1 MCVCII
7 KKHAA
12 THAAARQSLIDSNKK
27 LFFGFF
33 LAWLT
38 DSALKSATYALYSP
52 GWIRR
57 PQRLSLSDSGA
68 SGTASWTEATA
79 RVPTCVIWIKV
90 SIYVSVPVMR
100 CALSCTSCI
109 HFLFV
114 WVQSL
119 GDAAHPASVTSSA
132 PPSSPGGA
140 RRGDRKCI
148 RSAVHWVT
156 RSMVARGPGLA
167 DGVPAVAAAVFKAP
181 RIYDYSLNPHG
192 GRKRSRDRWG
202 GEVKGSKVWPCVSC
216 RISA

>member
-1 MCVCII
+1 M
-7 KKHAA
+7 H
-12 THAAARQSLIDSNKK
+12 
-27 LFFGFF
+27 
-33 LAWLT
+33 
-38 DSALKSATYALYSP
+38 
-52 GWIRR
+52 
-57 PQRLSLSDSGA
+57 
-68 SGTASWTEATA
+68 
-79 RVPTCVIWIKV
+79 
-90 SIYVSVPVMR
+90 

-119 GDAAHPASVTSSA
+119 AHPASVTSSA

-181 RIYDYSLNPHG
+181 RIYDYSLNPHRG
-192 GRKRSRDRWG
+192 SKRSRDRWG

-216 RISA
+216 RISALKWGQIGLQDSTKVHLMKRLPGPSVHICSDALIKSGSTPLTKKQPDYTALKCSSCLPFLAWAGLQASHRLKVI